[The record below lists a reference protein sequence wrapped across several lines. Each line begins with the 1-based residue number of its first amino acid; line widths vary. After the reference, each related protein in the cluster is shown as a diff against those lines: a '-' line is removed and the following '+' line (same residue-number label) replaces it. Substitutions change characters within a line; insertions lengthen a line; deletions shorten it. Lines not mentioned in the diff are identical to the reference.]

1 MNPLFLVAAFLLGR
15 RTAGPQ
21 PGWPGTSSPP
31 PKHPPVLIHK
41 GGVTPLPGPSSD
53 ASAHMGPPQVVT
65 ADAHKAAAQ
74 ALSEYLH
81 GAAPDWGFPGKPS
94 ATVQRLQLAMGG
106 VQADGIYGPKTQARC
121 TALGFPCPPRPNVK
135 QQAKQ
140 QALKKVSKL
149 IPRIP

>member
-1 MNPLFLVAAFLLGR
+1 MNPLFLLAAFLLGR
-15 RTAGPQ
+15 RVGPQ
-21 PGWPGTSSPP
+21 PGWPGTNAPP

-41 GGVTPLPGPSSD
+41 GGVTPLPTAD

-65 ADAHKAAAQ
+65 ADEHKAAAQ

-81 GAAPDWGFPGKPS
+81 GPSPDWGFPGKPS

-106 VQADGIYGPKTQARC
+106 VQSDGIYGPKTQARC
-121 TALGFPCPPRPNVK
+121 AALGFPCPNRPSVK
-135 QQAKQ
+135 QQAK
-140 QALKKVSKL
+140 AAAVRKVSKL